1 MNILI
6 IPSWYPSTEN
16 PNTGIFIKEQ
26 AMLFARHFP
35 EHNIGISTWG
45 SNHPS
50 LLLEVAKPFQLLA
63 KLFKKPQNYRIS
75 LAPNCIEY
83 FSPAYTWTRK
93 ILKGNIKNIIA
104 ANDKNIK
111 NFEQQYGSIDLIH
124 AHVSHPG
131 GYVAMQISQSLNTPF
146 VITEH
151 MTPFPFS
158 VYHKD
163 GEISKL
169 ITQPLAM
176 ASKTICVSDF
186 LKKSISEKAQA
197 ELCVINNFIDEDFF
211 IPKQKKSGVNVPISL
226 LFIGRLVPQKG
237 IDILLKAFKILL
249 NSQQNIKLTIG
260 GTGESEM
267 DYQLLCNELGLEKN
281 VSWLGD
287 LDRNQVRDALQQCDI
302 FVLPSRNENNPVV
315 ILEALACGKPVITTS
330 CGGPEEM
337 ITQVDGLIVEPE
349 NTDELCSKIQV
360 LLNDLSKYDSTTIRG
375 NFIKNH
381 SSIIGINKIQDIY
394 KTVVSNT

>member
-6 IPSWYPSTEN
+6 IPSWYPSPEN

-26 AMLFARHFP
+26 AILFAKHFP

-45 SNHPS
+45 SNHKS
-50 LLLEVAKPFQLLA
+50 LLLEVAKPFQLLM
-63 KLFKKPQNYRIS
+63 KLFKKPQNH
-75 LAPNCIEY
+75 LKQFAPNCIEY
-83 FSPAYTWTRK
+83 FSPTYTWTRI
-93 ILKGNIKNIIA
+93 ILKGNIKNIIS
-104 ANDKNIK
+104 ANEKNIK
-111 NFEQQYGSIDLIH
+111 NFEQQYGRIDLIH

-131 GYVAMQISQSLNTPF
+131 GYVAMQISQRLHIPY

-163 GEISKL
+163 GKISKL

-186 LKKSISEKAQA
+186 LKKSITIQAQA
-197 ELCVINNFIDEDFF
+197 ELCLINNFIDEDFF
-211 IPKQKKSGVNVPISL
+211 IPKQIKTRNEAPISL

-249 NSQQNIKLTIG
+249 ETDLNLKLTIG
-260 GTGESEM
+260 GTGEYEK
-267 DYQLLCNELGLEKN
+267 DYQLLCNELGLGKN
-281 VSWLGD
+281 VNWLGN
-287 LDRNQVRDALQQCDI
+287 LDRNQVRDTLQECNI
-302 FVLPSRNENNPVV
+302 FILPSRNENNPVV

-337 ITQVDGLIVEPE
+337 ITQIDGLIAEPE
-349 NTDELCSKIQV
+349 NPDDLSNKIQV
-360 LLNDLSKYDSTTIRG
+360 LLNDLSNYNSNTIRS
-375 NFIKNH
+375 NFMKNH
-381 SSIIGINKIQDIY
+381 SSLIGANKIQDVY
-394 KTVVSNT
+394 KSIVSNT

>member
-6 IPSWYPSTEN
+6 IPSWYPSPEN

-26 AMLFARHFP
+26 AILFARHFP

-45 SNHPS
+45 SNHAS
-50 LLLEVAKPFQLLA
+50 LLLEVAKPFQLVA
-63 KLFKKPQNYRIS
+63 KLLKKPQNHHIS

-93 ILKGNIKNIIA
+93 ILKGNIKNIVA
-104 ANDKNIK
+104 VNKKNIET
-111 NFEQQYGSIDLIH
+111 FELQFGKTDLIH

-131 GYVAMQISQSLNTPF
+131 GYIAMQISQSLNTPF

-158 VYHKD
+158 VYQKED
-163 GEISKL
+163 EISML
-169 ITQPLAM
+169 ITQPLAK
-176 ASKTICVSDF
+176 ASMTICVSEY
-186 LKKSISEKAQA
+186 LKNAIAEKVHA

-211 IPKQKKSGVNVPISL
+211 IPKQKETGVNAPISL

-237 IDILLKAFKILL
+237 IDILLKAFKLL
-249 NSQQNIKLTIG
+249 LESNLNVELTIG
-260 GTGESEM
+260 GTGENQKE
-267 DYQLLCNELGLEKN
+267 YQLLCNELGLGEN
-281 VSWLGD
+281 VSWLGN
-287 LDRNQVRDALQQCDI
+287 LDRNQVRDTLQQCDV

-337 ITQVDGLIVEPE
+337 ISQVDGLIVEPE
-349 NTDELCSKIQV
+349 NTIELSRKIQV
-360 LLNDLSKYDSTTIRG
+360 LLNDLSKYDSTTIRS
-375 NFIKNH
+375 NFMKNH
-381 SSIIGINKIQDIY
+381 SSIIGVNKIQDVY